1 MIPPLPTFQPVLGI
15 PGIGE
20 FWPIL
25 VIVVLLFGA
34 RKLPELARSMGSS
47 ITQFR
52 KGLKEA
58 QDELDDTKQLADKD
72 DLAAD
77 SKE

>member
-1 MIPPLPTFQPVLGI
+1 MTPTFPTLCPVLAL
-15 PGIGE
+15 PGPTE
-20 FWPIL
+20 LYVIL
-25 VIVVLLFGA
+25 AVVLLFFGG

-72 DLAAD
+72 EPSSD